1 VNTQHHKQRKAEVNM
16 SALPDATVTLNDQLP
31 ALRQRLLRHARM
43 VMHDIGSAEDLVQ
56 DTLLAVFEREAQR
69 RGDASLTTWATS
81 ILKNK
86 IADWYRAPAR
96 RRMVQLPDDDAQLGD
111 GIDALY
117 DAEGAYTDPVSPWQ
131 QPENQAE
138 ARQMMGVLNGCMTEL
153 PTQTGRVFMMREWL
167 GFETAEIAER
177 LGLSADNCRQL
188 LHRARM
194 GLRGCMQQRWIQA
207 RTPGQALQ

>member
-1 VNTQHHKQRKAEVNM
+1 M
-16 SALPDATVTLNDQLP
+16 STLQGATAPLNDQLP
-31 ALRQRLLRHARM
+31 ALRQRLLRHARR
-43 VMHDIGSAEDLVQ
+43 VMHDVGSAEDLVQ

-86 IADWYRAPAR
+86 IADWYRAPVR
-96 RRMVQLPDDDAQLGD
+96 RRMVQLPDDDAQPGD
-111 GIDALY
+111 SIDALY
-117 DAEGAYTDPVSPWQ
+117 DAEGAYTDPVPPWQ

-138 ARQMMGVLNGCMTEL
+138 TRQMMGVLNGCMSEL
-153 PTQTGRVFMMREWL
+153 PSQTGRVFMMREWL

-194 GLRGCMQQRWIQA
+194 GLRGCVQQRWIEA
-207 RTPGQALQ
+207 RAPGQALQQVPSARSTG

>member
-1 VNTQHHKQRKAEVNM
+1 M
-16 SALPDATVTLNDQLP
+16 SALADTTVTLNDQLP

-69 RGDASLTTWATS
+69 RGDASLTTWATA

-86 IADWYRAPAR
+86 IADWYRAPVR
-96 RRMVQLPDDDAQLGD
+96 RRMVQLPDDDTQLGD
-111 GIDALY
+111 SIDALY
-117 DAEGAYTDPVSPWQ
+117 DAEGAYTDPVPPWQ

-153 PTQTGRVFMMREWL
+153 PSQTGRVFMMREWL
-167 GFETAEIAER
+167 GFETAEISER

-194 GLRGCMQQRWIQA
+194 GLRGCMQQRWIEA
-207 RTPGQALQ
+207 RAPRKSLQ

>member
-1 VNTQHHKQRKAEVNM
+1 M
-16 SALPDATVTLNDQLP
+16 SVMPAATLSLTEALP

-56 DTLLAVFEREAQR
+56 DTLIAVLEGESSR
-69 RGDASLTTWATS
+69 RGEASLTTWATS
-81 ILKNK
+81 ILKHK

-96 RRMVQLPDDDAQLGD
+96 RRMVQLSDADAQLGE

-117 DAEGAYTDPVSPWQ
+117 DAEGAYTDPVPPWQ

-138 ARQMMGVLNGCMTEL
+138 ARQMMGVLNGCMSAL
-153 PTQTGRVFMMREWL
+153 PSQTGRVFMMREWL
-167 GFETAEIAER
+167 GFETAEIADR
-177 LGLSADNCRQL
+177 LGLSADNCRQI

-194 GLRGCMQQRWIQA
+194 GLRGCMQRQWIEA
-207 RTPGQALQ
+207 RASGQAH

>member
-1 VNTQHHKQRKAEVNM
+1 M
-16 SALPDATVTLNDQLP
+16 SALADTTVTLNDQLP

-86 IADWYRAPAR
+86 IADWYRAPVR
-96 RRMVQLPDDDAQLGD
+96 RRMVQLPDDDTQLGD
-111 GIDALY
+111 SIDALY
-117 DAEGAYTDPVSPWQ
+117 DAEGAYTDPVPPWQ

-153 PTQTGRVFMMREWL
+153 PSQTGRVFMMREWL
-167 GFETAEIAER
+167 GFETAEISER

-194 GLRGCMQQRWIQA
+194 GLRGCMQQRWIEA
-207 RTPGQALQ
+207 RAPRKSLQ

>member
-1 VNTQHHKQRKAEVNM
+1 M
-16 SALPDATVTLNDQLP
+16 SVMPAATAPLDDQLP

-43 VMHDIGSAEDLVQ
+43 VMHDIGTAEDLVQ
-56 DTLLAVFEREAQR
+56 DTLLAVFETEAQR
-69 RGDASLTTWATS
+69 RGDASLTTWATA

-117 DAEGAYTDPVSPWQ
+117 DAEGAYTDPVPPWQ

-138 ARQMMGVLNGCMTEL
+138 ARQMMGVLNGCMTAL
-153 PTQTGRVFMMREWL
+153 PSQTGRVFMMREWL
-167 GFETAEIAER
+167 GFETAEIADR

-194 GLRGCMQQRWIQA
+194 GLRGCMQQRWIEA
-207 RTPGQALQ
+207 RAPARALQ

>member
-1 VNTQHHKQRKAEVNM
+1 MTVMPA
-16 SALPDATVTLNDQLP
+16 ATEHLNEQLP

-43 VMHDIGSAEDLVQ
+43 VMHDIGTAEDLVQ
-56 DTLLAVFEREAQR
+56 DTLMAVFEREAQR

-86 IADWYRAPAR
+86 IADWYRAPVR
-96 RRMVQLPDDDAQLGD
+96 RRMVQLPDDDTQLGD
-111 GIDALY
+111 SIDALY
-117 DAEGAYTDPVSPWQ
+117 DAEGAYTDPVPPWQ

-138 ARQMMGVLNGCMTEL
+138 TRQMMGVLNGCMTEL
-153 PTQTGRVFMMREWL
+153 PSQTGRVFMMREWL

-194 GLRGCMQQRWIQA
+194 GLRGCMQQRWIEA
-207 RTPGQALQ
+207 RAPRQALQ